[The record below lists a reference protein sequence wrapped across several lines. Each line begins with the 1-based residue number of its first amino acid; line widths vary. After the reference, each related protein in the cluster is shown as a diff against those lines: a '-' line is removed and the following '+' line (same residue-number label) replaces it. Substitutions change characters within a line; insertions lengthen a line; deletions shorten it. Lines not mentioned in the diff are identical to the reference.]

1 MYFVDPSIICGPGRT
16 QEEYDV
22 DGTGNGI
29 WFQNGADWSPEN
41 LIVAPL
47 TEESAV
53 AEVSHP
59 LCTRAR
65 FPGLSSP
72 KLIIAFLISASQHHL
87 TYVLTYNV
95 IKLPR
100 FAKLCFRL
108 VLIYVGLGEV
118 KQTKLI

>member
-59 LCTRAR
+59 LCTRAGFPELS

-108 VLIYVGLGEV
+108 VLI
-118 KQTKLI
+118 